1 MKLLRVEE
9 CIRPVAQVRETIDG
23 VPYDTLESR
32 LLVFGGYEGIYAR
45 LIEYAF
51 KTYLLLGVFFVPKF
65 VHDDARRESVVG
77 NLLSIPT

>member
-1 MKLLRVEE
+1 MR
-9 CIRPVAQVRETIDG
+9 AVR
-23 VPYDTLESR
+23 
-32 LLVFGGYEGIYAR
+32 FGGVDHER
-45 LIEYAF
+45 VHDAF